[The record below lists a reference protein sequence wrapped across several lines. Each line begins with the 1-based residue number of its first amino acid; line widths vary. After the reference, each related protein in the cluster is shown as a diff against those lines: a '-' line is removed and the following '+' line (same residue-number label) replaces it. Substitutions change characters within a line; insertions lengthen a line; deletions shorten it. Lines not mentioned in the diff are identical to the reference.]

1 MSKVLKVEQGGYT
14 VKVQSGQDIVF
25 DTARGN
31 KVNNRPTGNVVIRGN
46 LEVEG
51 NTITVESSDLKLNDN
66 LITLNRLTSFES
78 ATAGIPAAKNYQGG
92 VEIERGSLSTAQF
105 LFDEQIN
112 WNLGGTSGSGLFRF
126 KTAAGTDLPIYTAG
140 IKSPG
145 DLYVTPGGVINVTNT
160 TDYEKSIFNYSG
172 SSLSNPTT
180 GGVYD
185 DDKVPNAKAVV
196 DYVQWFQTQNSSDAT
211 IANFDSSVVVSD
223 GSPSTITHTIDG
235 NARLIVYDDRTEFN
249 SAVKISSNEISSV
262 ASNTDLKLSANGTGE
277 IFVNDILRI
286 TESTDPAAPTT
297 GIKLYSKRPQG
308 GDTGIYFVNKN
319 EDKDELISRKRAMLY
334 SLMF

>member
-14 VKVQSGQDIVF
+14 VKVQSGQSIIF

-31 KVNNRPTGNVVIRGN
+31 SVNNRPTGNVIIRGN

-112 WNLGGTSGSGLFRF
+112 YNLGGTSGSGLFRF
-126 KTAAGTDLPIYTAG
+126 KTAAGTDLPIYTSG

-172 SSLSNPTT
+172 SSLSSPTT

-185 DDKVPNAKAVV
+185 DDKIPNTKAVV
-196 DYVQWFQTQNSSDAT
+196 DYVQWFLTQNSSDAT
-211 IANFDSSVVVSD
+211 IANFDSSVVVAD

-235 NARLIVYDDRTEFN
+235 NARMIVYNDRTEFN

-262 ASNTDLKLSANGTGE
+262 ATNTDLKLSANGTGE
-277 IFVNDILRI
+277 VFVNDIIRI
-286 TESTDPAAPTT
+286 AESDDPVAPTV

-308 GDTGIYFVNKN
+308 GDTGLYFVNKN
-319 EDKDELISRKRAMLY
+319 EDKGELISKKKAMLY